1 MADHYQLNLGSLR
14 SSITLT
20 LHTHHA
26 ARLWQGRMGRD
37 GVHPI
42 MGMAGYI
49 GVTNLLKHASGQD
62 DPFADWFMLQLE
74 DKLLQAKAEMLAL
87 TQQVNLVE
95 RALPTQIDVGE
106 NLNIHPVTLPL
117 FIGSQLG
124 FLAVYLLTDYD
135 TLVRRVL
142 LAHHT
147 ALIGRPEMETWI
159 DRGAHELRSLF
170 GLAQRYRLAGVSRE
184 EMAANNARARDAIN
198 KFGTPPR
205 DILEGSRRS
214 QFAPPITRGT
224 PAPGTTD
231 LDQTDQSNQ
240 PEAEALPTPEE
251 PSEGAEP

>member
-1 MADHYQLNLGSLR
+1 MVDHYQLNLGSLR

-26 ARLWQGRMGRD
+26 ARLWQGRLARE
-37 GVHPI
+37 GVHAI

-49 GVTNLLKHASGQD
+49 SVTNLLKQASSQD

-74 DKLLQAKAEMLAL
+74 EKLLLAKAEMLAL
-87 TQQVNLVE
+87 SEQVGRLE
-95 RALPTQIDVGE
+95 RDLPSQVDIGD

-147 ALIGRPEMETWI
+147 ALIGRSDMEIWI
-159 DRGAHELRSLF
+159 DRGAHLLRSLF
-170 GLAQRYRLAGVSRE
+170 GLAQRYRLAGVSRDDI
-184 EMAANNARARDAIN
+184 AANNARARDAVD
-198 KFGTPPR
+198 KFGLPPQ
-205 DILEGSRRS
+205 DILEGLRRS
-214 QFAPPITRGT
+214 QFAPPTVRH
-224 PAPGTTD
+224 PAVIH
-231 LDQTDQSNQ
+231 
-240 PEAEALPTPEE
+240 EAELDDDAPDEQVATE
-251 PSEGAEP
+251 PAVQPQGGAA